1 MPKEI
6 NNFPLATLLSFVVAI
21 QPGIADEVPKPTA
34 DGDVL
39 IEAIEKGDAAKVDDI
54 LSRKIN
60 PNSRGHKNQFM
71 SPLKIAASK
80 NNKHIVESLIKYGA
94 DIKEK
99 RIICFSI
106 SNVEMVELLISLG
119 ADIHGTAC
127 GGNSPMHAAINSE
140 ALSTAELLLKH
151 GADINDQNNMFKRTP
166 LQGAALYVKTQAVK
180 WLVEHGADVNRP
192 NSQGQVAI
200 SIGASY
206 KGNAEILKMLLD
218 NGARLPPEEIP
229 KMTQGACRV
238 GNLDVL
244 EFLSSKGIN
253 LDFVAC
259 YLALAYLPEPNQDVL
274 KWLAG
279 RSKIKNIQVGK
290 ESMLHVAVENNSLA
304 IAKLLIAAGADV
316 NIGGNF
322 GRPPLDGTIWHR
334 FEPPKKADYK
344 QMIPLLVSHGAD
356 LNIKYGSSKRTMLH
370 ELADVVGY
378 VAPEGAWEAQCKKL
392 VEEAE
397 VLIASGADVNARDV
411 SGNSPLHTASATN
424 NIPMIKMLVA
434 RGADL
439 NATNNIGQTPLY
451 Y

>member
-6 NNFPLATLLSFVVAI
+6 NNFLLATLLSFVVAI
-21 QPGIADEVPKPTA
+21 QPGIADEIPKPTA

-60 PNSRGHKNQFM
+60 PNSRGRKNKFM

-99 RIICFSI
+99 EIICFSI
-106 SNVEMVELLISLG
+106 SNVEMVELLISRG

-166 LQGAALYVKTQAVK
+166 LQGAALYGKTQAVK

-192 NSQGQVAI
+192 DSQGQVAI

-238 GNLDVL
+238 
-244 EFLSSKGIN
+244 
-253 LDFVAC
+253 
-259 YLALAYLPEPNQDVL
+259 
-274 KWLAG
+274 
-279 RSKIKNIQVGK
+279 
-290 ESMLHVAVENNSLA
+290 
-304 IAKLLIAAGADV
+304 
-316 NIGGNF
+316 
-322 GRPPLDGTIWHR
+322 
-334 FEPPKKADYK
+334 
-344 QMIPLLVSHGAD
+344 D
-356 LNIKYGSSKRTMLH
+356 L
-370 ELADVVGY
+370 
-378 VAPEGAWEAQCKKL
+378 APEKR
-392 VEEAE
+392 
-397 VLIASGADVNARDV
+397 IS
-411 SGNSPLHTASATN
+411 
-424 NIPMIKMLVA
+424 
-434 RGADL
+434 
-439 NATNNIGQTPLY
+439 
-451 Y
+451 